1 MGYAL
6 RDQYRYSY
14 GEYRTWPENQR
25 YELVEGSAFLMESAP
40 SLDHQTIAFE
50 VGCQL
55 GNALENRPCRVLL
68 APVDVLLPRAGEADE
83 AVTTVVQ
90 PDVLVVCD
98 PAKLSPRGVRGA
110 PDWVMEVVSPASASH
125 DQIIKLAAYER
136 AGVREYW
143 VVHPGDRLLSIYLHD
158 GQGFG
163 RPRIAELRGE
173 TSISSLGGIKVDW
186 ERILVRL
193 IGSPRDTP
201 AWE

>member
-6 RDQYRYSY
+6 RDQHKYSY
-14 GEYRTWPENQR
+14 GDYRTWPENQR
-25 YELVEGSAFLMESAP
+25 YELVDGAAFLMAPAP

-50 VGCQL
+50 VGRQL
-55 GNALENRPCRVLL
+55 ANALENHPCRVLL
-68 APVDVLLPRAGEADE
+68 APLDVLLPLAGEADD

-98 PAKLSPRGVRGA
+98 PAKLSSRGVRGA
-110 PDWVMEVVSPASASH
+110 PDWVMDVVSPASSSH

-143 VVHPGDRLLSIYLHD
+143 VVHPNDRLLNLYLHD
-158 GQGFG
+158 GQGFV
-163 RPRIAELRGE
+163 RSQITELRGE
-173 TSISSLGGIKVDW
+173 TPVSSLGGIRVDW
-186 ERILVRL
+186 ERILRRL
-193 IGSPRDTP
+193 IGSPTDTS